1 MNEFVKNPNDSA
13 ENNYKDVVKKIETT
27 GNLKFFPH
35 RLAHLNEIKI
45 AAYYDADWDDIGWI
59 NNDNPTLYNKSNL
72 VKIKDKK
79 VIWIDKE
86 DENAV
91 NKGVICYGRKLD
103 QNKLGANEKNEM
115 YNFQMEKIEQ
125 NIKDIQK
132 YENVSD
138 FNKEVYSR
146 WNL

>member
-1 MNEFVKNPNDSA
+1 M
-13 ENNYKDVVKKIETT
+13 
-27 GNLKFFPH
+27 
-35 RLAHLNEIKI
+35 
-45 AAYYDADWDDIGWI
+45 
-59 NNDNPTLYNKSNL
+59 
-72 VKIKDKK
+72 
-79 VIWIDKE
+79 WIDKK

-132 YENVSD
+132 YENVTD